1 MPCDIGCNGRFNL
14 QPFSNVPQSDIYP
27 ATHFMHSVLL
37 LQRRDMHPFIQYRKQ
52 ITCQLTMAV
61 ILANNRLCL
70 FRQRNIDCSVR
81 FLTVIDQP
89 PIRNVGRGQIGNI
102 HERYATAQVRKHKNI
117 ECKLLYLLSLSTISV
132 DNLHHVCLAQR
143 SFRCTGV
150 EFANLVLVEWVFL
163 PADNLCLNCSVEH
176 SP

>member
-1 MPCDIGCNGRFNL
+1 
-14 QPFSNVPQSDIYP
+14 
-27 ATHFMHSVLL
+27 
-37 LQRRDMHPFIQYRKQ
+37 
-52 ITCQLTMAV
+52 MAV

-117 ECKLLYLLSLSTISV
+117 VCKLLYLLSL
-132 DNLHHVCLAQR
+132 
-143 SFRCTGV
+143 
-150 EFANLVLVEWVFL
+150 
-163 PADNLCLNCSVEH
+163 
-176 SP
+176 